1 MLEFQNAS
9 GLSEYCDRDGDDD
22 RSTFRGR
29 VHTELA
35 GRGCDSGWV
44 RLEPVGATGGLTWQ
58 VAWLNSI
65 AGIAVQ
71 MAATHARF
79 G

>member
-22 RSTFRGR
+22 RSTFRVR

-44 RLEPVGATGGLTWQ
+44 RLESAGAACGVILAGE
-58 VAWLNSI
+58 VANSTS
-65 AGIAVQ
+65 GIAMQIAV
-71 MAATHARF
+71 RL
-79 G
+79 